1 MRTLGSQNRATPEKR
16 NRILQTALELFLS
29 SGLSGATLD
38 QICAGCEISRSSFYH
53 HFSSKEAV
61 AVALYSEAIE
71 AIHQG
76 IRAALGADL
85 RAGLEGMLGAYLD
98 WFERNP
104 RQGAFVWKVMGSELM
119 SRHIASVAEQQRL
132 FHQEVIEWLEPFV
145 RRGEARRLSAPV
157 LVALVIGPA
166 RDFVRSGF
174 PGDFGEARLEFA
186 QAAYSAVRV

>member
-186 QAAYSAVRV
+186 RAAYSAVRV